1 MKRLIVKRL
10 IVILFVISLPFTNYA
25 QVLGLNGT
33 GTLSSPLGSSLAPV
47 DFSSLSPV
55 HFNLI
60 SGMNFGTLGSK
71 AGYLQSYLSPSFS
84 MPLNKKL
91 TITGGITY
99 SYTNF
104 SNAPVMNTSGEVK
117 SYSGGMST
125 LTMFTSGTYRV
136 NDKLTFSG
144 SAFKTIN
151 PAFNTRLNPD
161 NIQMEAQGV
170 GFGVG
175 YQLGENTYIGAEIR
189 YQQGNSNLYNPN
201 YLSPFNSIES
211 PFRY

>member
-1 MKRLIVKRL
+1 MKRL
-10 IVILFVISLPFTNYA
+10 IVILLVACLPFTNHA

-33 GTLSSPLGSSLAPV
+33 SNLNSPLSNSVSPV

-55 HFNLI
+55 HFNMI

-71 AGYLQSYLSPSFS
+71 ASYLQSYLSPSFS

-91 TITGGITY
+91 TVSAGVSY

-104 SNAPVMNTSGEVK
+104 NNIPVVNTSGEVK
-117 SYSGGMST
+117 GYSGGMNS
-125 LTMFTSGTYRV
+125 LTMFTSGTYKV

-151 PAFNTRLNPD
+151 PAFNARLNPD
-161 NIQMEAQGV
+161 NLQMEAQGV

-189 YQQGNSNLYNPN
+189 YQEGNSNLYNPN
-201 YLSPFNSIES
+201 YLSPYNSFGS